1 MKMKGVVSGA
11 RWAAACCV
19 LTGAGG
25 VQAVMMDEVT
35 VTATR
40 VEQPIFDVPQSVTR
54 MNRKQ
59 IVEGN
64 YRTTPEA
71 LSHITG
77 VTVQK
82 TAHGQG
88 SPFIR
93 GLTGKQVLIL
103 VDGVRMNNSTF
114 RFGPNQYLNTID
126 PALIERME
134 VVRGP
139 GSVLYGSDALGGVIN
154 IITRKRQDFSKEQ
167 DTDAEA
173 NLVYGSADKEKTA
186 RGSVEGNWASSGYW
200 FGGGYRDFDDL
211 KGGDSV
217 GTQEFTNYKEY
228 HANMALSR
236 EFSNGGRV
244 DLTFQ
249 QTRQMDVP
257 RTDKFINSNEK
268 QVFDPQER
276 TAASLLWNSP
286 VSSPLADRLSGS
298 ISFQR
303 QHEELDRQKFSA
315 TLKRHNDDKVYTL
328 GFNLQADTL
337 LAERHLVT
345 YGVEYYSDRVDSKR
359 VDSDGGVN
367 TKKPGTFP
375 DDSEYLTS
383 GIYLQDEYQLG
394 TSSKIVAGV
403 RYSYSRAQTDLKD
416 FGFGN
421 FDENYSDFTA
431 SLRWSGLIA
440 EQMRMFAGV
449 SQGFRAPNLDDLAVL
464 RSTNEGIDVP
474 SPNLDSE
481 ESINYELGLKL
492 NKSAWQGTL
501 TLFWSEFDDLID
513 RQRGTYKGLDFID
526 DNGNGVQDPGEDNV
540 VQKFNVG
547 EARIY
552 GIEVDSS
559 VALGSQWSL
568 NGNISW
574 AKGKNKTDKE
584 PVSRI
589 PPLRA
594 YLAARW
600 QQPGKRYWIEPFV
613 ELVDRQDRLSSRDE
627 RDPRIPDGGTRGY
640 GTLNVRGG
648 WDDGVQ
654 SLSISFNNMGDKA
667 YKTHGSGVYGAG
679 REIKLGYLRRF

>member
-1 MKMKGVVSGA
+1 MKIKRRVSCAQWLVACWAVSGA
-11 RWAAACCV
+11 GDTLAAI
-19 LTGAGG
+19 
-25 VQAVMMDEVT
+25 MDEVT

-40 VEQPIFDVPQSVTR
+40 IEEPIFDVPQSVTI

-71 LSHITG
+71 LSHLTG

-82 TAHGQG
+82 TAHGHG

-103 VDGVRMNNSTF
+103 VDGVRLNNSTF

-154 IITRKRQDFSKEQ
+154 IITRKRKDFSQ
-167 DTDAEA
+167 DKDIDAEA
-173 NLVYGSADKEKTA
+173 NLVYGSADNEKTA
-186 RGSVEGNWASSGYW
+186 RGSVEGNNAAFGYW
-200 FGGGYRDFDDL
+200 AGGGYRDFDDL
-211 KGGDSV
+211 KAGGSI
-217 GTQEFTNYKEY
+217 GTQDYTGYDEF
-228 HANMALSR
+228 HANLALSYMP
-236 EFSNGGRV
+236 SSGGRV

-249 QTRQMDVP
+249 ETRQMDVP

-276 TAASLLWNSP
+276 TAVALHWNSP
-286 VSSPLADRLSGS
+286 VSLSFADRLSGS
-298 ISFQR
+298 VSFQR
-303 QHEELDRQKFSA
+303 QNEELDRQKFGS
-315 TLKRHNDDKVYTL
+315 TLKRHNDDTIDTV
-328 GFNLQADTL
+328 GFSLQADML
-337 LAERHLVT
+337 LTERHLLA
-345 YGVEYYSDRVDSKR
+345 YGVEYYSDSVDSKR
-359 VDSDGGVN
+359 VDSDGGVD
-367 TKKPGTFP
+367 TSKPGTFP
-375 DDSEYLTS
+375 DNSEYLTS
-383 GIYLQDEYQLG
+383 GVYLQDEYMPSP
-394 TSSKIVAGV
+394 SSKIVAGI
-403 RYSYSRAQTDLKD
+403 RYSYLRAQTDLL
-416 FGFGN
+416 GFGS
-421 FDENYSDFTA
+421 FDETFSDLTA
-431 SLRWSGLIA
+431 SIRWSGLVA
-440 EQMRMFAGV
+440 EHTRLFAGV

-481 ESINYELGLKL
+481 KSINYELGVKL
-492 NKSAWQGTL
+492 NKPAWQGTL
-501 TLFWSEFDDLID
+501 TLFQSEFNDLID
-513 RQRGTYKGLDFID
+513 RRPGTYKGLAFID

-547 EARIY
+547 RARIY
-552 GIEVDSS
+552 GIEVDSR
-559 VALGSQWSL
+559 VVLGPQWTL

-574 AKGKNKTDKE
+574 AKGENKTDNE

-589 PPLRA
+589 PPLTA

-600 QQPGKRYWIEPFV
+600 QQPGKQYWVEPFV
-613 ELVDRQDRLSSRDE
+613 ELVDRQDRLSSRDKS
-627 RDPRIPDGGTRGY
+627 DPRIPAGGTRGY
-640 GTLNVRGG
+640 GTVNVRGG
-648 WDDGVQ
+648 WEDKVQ
-654 SLSISFNNMGDKA
+654 SLDIAFNNIGDKA

-679 REIKLGYLRRF
+679 REIKLSYSHRF